1 MIRRQIFF
9 GLTLVLLAIV
19 IFLLLRGR
27 KAEQE
32 WEAQNLD
39 AEETQNAPSSPT
51 RLLTPRNLKLVQTRV
66 SFESV
71 PEAAEGKGPAAAHH
85 DVTIR
90 NSGDDAYDSLRLR
103 LEYLDRNGKVLA
115 DRIHAV
121 GESLPPRETLHLEDI
136 TIDDLPDGLTDCR
149 VSIISAD
156 LAHI

>member
-32 WEAQNLD
+32 LEAQNPD
-39 AEETQNAPSSPT
+39 TEETQSAPSSPT

-85 DVTIR
+85 DVTVR
-90 NSGDDAYDSLRLR
+90 NSGDDEIGR
-103 LEYLDRNGKVLA
+103 
-115 DRIHAV
+115 
-121 GESLPPRETLHLEDI
+121 
-136 TIDDLPDGLTDCR
+136 
-149 VSIISAD
+149 
-156 LAHI
+156 AHV